1 MIIVT
6 TKILININ
14 KKNHNGNAW
23 EWVGVGRR
31 AMGVFNDKRN
41 RIGVVRGFVW
51 CIIEVETAIHAN
63 GGTRRGKTQKH
74 DVFLSCLIS
83 HFFAFQCTL

>member
-41 RIGVVRGFVW
+41 RIGVVRGFV
-51 CIIEVETAIHAN
+51 
-63 GGTRRGKTQKH
+63 
-74 DVFLSCLIS
+74 
-83 HFFAFQCTL
+83 